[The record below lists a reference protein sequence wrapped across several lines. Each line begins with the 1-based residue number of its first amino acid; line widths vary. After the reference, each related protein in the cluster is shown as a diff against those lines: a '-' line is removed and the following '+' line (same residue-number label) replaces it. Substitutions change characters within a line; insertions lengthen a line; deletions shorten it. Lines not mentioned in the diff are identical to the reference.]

1 MTPSIWHYL
10 TLSCALFSLGFVG
23 TWINRKSVISI
34 LLCAE
39 LMLLAVNINFVAFA
53 HFLGDLTGQ
62 IFSIFVM
69 TIAAAESGIG
79 LAIILIYFRNRN
91 TIDVNNINEL
101 KG

>member
-10 TLSCALFSLGFVG
+10 TLSCVLFSLGFVG

-53 HFLGDLTGQ
+53 HFLDDLTGQ

>member
-10 TLSCALFSLGFVG
+10 TLSCVLFSLGFVG

-53 HFLGDLTGQ
+53 HFLDDLTGQ

-79 LAIILIYFRNRN
+79 LAIIVIYFRNRN